1 MTSKTRAVL
10 ITGAGSGIG
19 RELALKLNAR
29 GEYVIIA
36 GRGKEKLLETKDLL
50 INKDYSEIQLLDLR
64 KFSEIKSVVNSI
76 NERFF
81 ISTLINNAGTTVF
94 KTVDN
99 TSESE
104 VEEIIA
110 TNLSGAILLTKAV
123 LPRMKERKEGRIIN
137 ILSVAAN
144 TVFTKSGIYSASK
157 AGLLAFAN
165 VLREEVR
172 EFNISVSNVLPG
184 ATATP
189 IWGKESPDKFSQ
201 LMMKPE
207 ELAEV
212 ILNSTVNTTSAVV
225 EELVVRPITGDIK

>member
-1 MTSKTRAVL
+1 MTNRTKAVL

-19 RELALKLNAR
+19 RELALKLNAA
-29 GEYVIIA
+29 GEYVILA
-36 GRGKEKLLETKDLL
+36 GRGKEKLLETKEHL
-50 INKDYSEIQLLDLR
+50 INKDSSEILSLDLR
-64 KFSEIKSVVNSI
+64 KTSGIKKAVDSI
-76 NERFF
+76 NERLF
-81 ISTLINNAGTTVF
+81 IHTLVNNAGTTVF
-94 KTVDN
+94 KTVDK

-104 VEEIIA
+104 VEEILA

-123 LPRMKERKEGRIIN
+123 LPEMKERKEGRIIN

-144 TVFTKSGIYSASK
+144 TIFTKSGIYSASK

-172 EFNISVSNVLPG
+172 EFNISVTNVLPG

-189 IWGKESPDKFSQ
+189 IWGEESLGKFSR

-207 ELAEV
+207 DLAEV
-212 ILNSTVNTTSAVV
+212 ILNSTLNAGSAIV

>member
-1 MTSKTRAVL
+1 MTNRTKAVL

-19 RELALKLNAR
+19 RELALKLNAA
-29 GEYVIIA
+29 GEYVILA
-36 GRGKEKLLETKDLL
+36 GRGKEKLLETKEHL
-50 INKDYSEIQLLDLR
+50 INKDSSEILSLDLR
-64 KFSEIKSVVNSI
+64 KTSGIKKAVDSI
-76 NERFF
+76 NERLF
-81 ISTLINNAGTTVF
+81 IHTLVNNAGTTVF
-94 KTVDN
+94 KTVDK

-104 VEEIIA
+104 VEEILA

-123 LPRMKERKEGRIIN
+123 LPEMKERKEGRIIN

-144 TVFTKSGIYSASK
+144 TIFTKSGIYSASK

-172 EFNISVSNVLPG
+172 EFNISVTNVLPG

-189 IWGKESPDKFSQ
+189 IWGEESLEKFSR

-207 ELAEV
+207 DLAEV
-212 ILNSTVNTTSAVV
+212 ILNSLLNAGSAIV

>member
-1 MTSKTRAVL
+1 MTNRTKAVL

-19 RELALKLNAR
+19 RELALKLNAA
-29 GEYVIIA
+29 GEYVILA
-36 GRGKEKLLETKDLL
+36 GRGKEKLLETKEHL
-50 INKDYSEIQLLDLR
+50 INKDSSEILSLDLR
-64 KFSEIKSVVNSI
+64 KTSGIKRAVDSI
-76 NERFF
+76 NERLF
-81 ISTLINNAGTTVF
+81 IHTLVNNAGTTVF
-94 KTVDN
+94 KTVDK

-104 VEEIIA
+104 VEEILA
-110 TNLSGAILLTKAV
+110 TNLSGAILLTKAI
-123 LPRMKERKEGRIIN
+123 LPEMKERKEGKIIN

-144 TVFTKSGIYSASK
+144 TIFTKSGIYSASK

-172 EFNISVSNVLPG
+172 EFNISVTNVLPG

-189 IWGKESPDKFSQ
+189 IWGEESLGKFSR

-207 ELAEV
+207 DLAEV
-212 ILNSTVNTTSAVV
+212 ILNSTLNAGSAIV